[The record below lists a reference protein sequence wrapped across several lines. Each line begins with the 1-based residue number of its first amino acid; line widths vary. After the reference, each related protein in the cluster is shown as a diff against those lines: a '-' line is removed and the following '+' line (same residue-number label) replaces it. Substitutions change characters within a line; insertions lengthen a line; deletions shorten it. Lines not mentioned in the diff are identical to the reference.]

1 MRFIEATR
9 GSMSLAHMPDQ
20 TESVRN
26 LDLPRKNKE
35 LFEKGITK
43 EPYKDASENETTK
56 QQEGFT
62 YFFEMLPPTH
72 IFQSYQ

>member
-1 MRFIEATR
+1 MRFIEVTR
-9 GSMSLAHMPDQ
+9 GSMSLAHMLDQ
-20 TESVRN
+20 TESVQN

-35 LFEKGITK
+35 LFEKVITK
-43 EPYKDASENETTK
+43 ESYKDAIENETTK

-62 YFFEMLPPTH
+62 YFFEVLLPTH